1 MISLTILGVICLA
14 IGIAVFAFAV
24 KQSINR
30 CQGNDELFKE
40 FIGNICWGAIV
51 GSLLLVGAVC
61 FSTKESDEHH
71 CEKCSVELTDSTMVI
86 KSK

>member
-1 MISLTILGVICLA
+1 MITLKILGAICLA

-24 KQSINR
+24 RESMENSH
-30 CQGNDELFKE
+30 GNDELFKE

-71 CEKCSVELTDSTMVI
+71 CEKCGVELTDSTSLN
-86 KSK
+86 KSE

>member
-1 MISLTILGVICLA
+1 MISLTILGAICLA

-30 CQGNDELFKE
+30 CQGNDELFKD

-51 GSLLLVGAVC
+51 GSFLLMSAVC
-61 FSTKESDEHH
+61 FTTKEAEDNR
-71 CEKCSVELTDSTMVI
+71 CEKCNVELTDSTSLN
-86 KSK
+86 KSE